1 MSLTLGY
8 FSKFP
13 AAYKERE
20 KLVNDVIFTEITYN
34 KSEDQ
39 KILVNSRTNKYFQ
52 EMEIEGETINLHA
65 NVKVFCSCES
75 FKYEFANSI
84 FKSGSL
90 KRPISF
96 IRSIISRPKQKNE
109 HNIPSGCKHIVALS
123 RKIIKIKINRSQ

>member
-96 IRSIISRPKQKNE
+96 IRIGRA
-109 HNIPSGCKHIVALS
+109 HV
-123 RKIIKIKINRSQ
+123 